1 MKVASLTNEI
11 QYHETRPTIQVLME
25 TESGKEIRIAFKPGQ
40 VMKEHKTPFPIVVE
54 IFEGAIDF
62 GVKGEVHHLKKGDLI
77 ALEGGI
83 PHDLKAL
90 EKSTVRL
97 SLNKADS
104 AQRVEDVAKKSQ
116 S

>member
-1 MKVASLTNEI
+1 MKSASLINGL
-11 QYHETRPTIQVLME
+11 QYHESRPTIQVLLE
-25 TESGKEIRIAFKPGQ
+25 TESGKEIRIAFKKGH

-54 IFEGAIDF
+54 IFEGTIEF
-62 GVKGEVHHLKKGDLI
+62 GVNGEVHTLKRGDLL

-90 EKSTVRL
+90 ETCTVRL

-104 AQRVEDVAKKSQ
+104 AKRVEDVAKQ

>member
-1 MKVASLTNEI
+1 MKVASLINDLQYNES
-11 QYHETRPTIQVLME
+11 RPTIQVLFE
-25 TESGKEIRIAFKPGQ
+25 TEVGKEIRIAFKEGQ

-62 GVKGEVHHLKKGDLI
+62 GVNGIIHNLKKGDMV
-77 ALEGGI
+77 ALEGGV

-90 EKSTVRL
+90 ETSTVRL

-104 AQRVEDVAKKSQ
+104 AKRVEDVAKNS
-116 S
+116 

>member
-1 MKVASLTNEI
+1 MKLASLVNDLQYNES
-11 QYHETRPTIQVLME
+11 RPAIQVLME
-25 TESGKEIRIAFKPGQ
+25 TDTGKEIRIVFKEGQ
-40 VMKEHKTPFPIVVE
+40 IMKEHKTPFPIVVE

-62 GVKGEVHHLKKGDLI
+62 GVNGEIHSLKKGDLV

-90 EKSTVRL
+90 ETSTVRL

-104 AQRVEDVAKKSQ
+104 AKRVEDVAKNS
-116 S
+116 

>member
-1 MKVASLTNEI
+1 MKIASLTNEI
-11 QYHETRPTIQVLME
+11 QYNETRPTIQILME
-25 TESGKEIRIAFKPGQ
+25 TESGKEIRIAFQPGQ

-62 GVKGEVHHLKKGDLI
+62 GVNGAIHHLKKGDLV
-77 ALEGGI
+77 ALEGGV

-104 AQRVEDVAKKSQ
+104 AKRVESVAKNS
-116 S
+116 

>member
-1 MKVASLTNEI
+1 MILASLLNDL

-25 TESGKEIRIAFKPGQ
+25 TEAGKEIRIAFREGQ

-62 GVKGEVHHLKKGDLI
+62 GVNGTVHHLKKGDLI
-77 ALEGGI
+77 CLEGGI

-90 EKSTVRL
+90 AVSTVRL
-97 SLNKADS
+97 SLNKSDS
-104 AQRVEDVAKKSQ
+104 SKRVERVVNQ
-116 S
+116 

>member
-1 MKVASLTNEI
+1 MKVASLINNLQYNES
-11 QYHETRPTIQVLME
+11 RPTIQVLFE
-25 TESGKEIRIAFKPGQ
+25 TEVGKEIRIAFKEGQ

-62 GVKGEVHHLKKGDLI
+62 GVNGIIHNLKKGDMV
-77 ALEGGI
+77 ALEGGV

-90 EKSTVRL
+90 ETSTVRL

-104 AQRVEDVAKKSQ
+104 AKRVEDVAKNS
-116 S
+116 

>member
-1 MKVASLTNEI
+1 MKVASLINDLQYNES
-11 QYHETRPTIQVLME
+11 RPTIQVLFE
-25 TESGKEIRIAFKPGQ
+25 TEVGKEIRIAFKEGQ

-62 GVKGEVHHLKKGDLI
+62 GVKGIIHSLKKGDMV
-77 ALEGGI
+77 ALEGGV

-90 EKSTVRL
+90 ETSTVRL

-104 AQRVEDVAKKSQ
+104 AKRVEDVAKNS
-116 S
+116 